1 MSDRKSALEDQST
14 YSECER
20 LLSEGRYKEALSL
33 ANSVSMPA
41 FRAGV
46 LIDAGFGVRKAS
58 PIREGVQLLENILND
73 ESLASPFSRAS
84 LLYNIAN
91 GYSSLFALRRLKGK
105 RNLVP
110 PNDDDLRAAKV
121 GYRDALS
128 ELRDEP
134 RSFRTQLWV
143 NYGNCLSQFGRGIEA
158 IQCYKNA
165 LKEDPENG
173 MASGN
178 LGIELCHVARITGRY
193 RHDYALEA
201 HSALSA
207 ALGPQMHLEYGGP
220 DARRAFQLAK
230 AELDAFI
237 DAHGGKLTPSKPT
250 GLSSRRVLTRR
261 YIRFCQ
267 ANSLF
272 LNAWVGDQDR
282 SPALTDEISFGPITT
297 PYSDNETVPELLR
310 ILNEIKESY
319 AVARYLYFVSHEK
332 SPVPDDLS
340 ALTSYFHADT
350 MKELNGLYFG
360 ILKSSYARA
369 FDVLDKVARI
379 INVYFGIGKRKD
391 SFWNVLAVRQS
402 RGQTREIRFIA
413 RPQVVSTNNYG
424 LYALA
429 DLCIDYFESHH
440 VDFKTIDEVRN
451 WITHDF
457 LSILPDGEV
466 ANSPMEVPYS
476 EFRQQTIDVLR
487 LAKYAVLYAVSAC
500 SIGEAQ
506 KPEAGRVQ
514 AVEYTY
520 SAGLPGEIISERPSA
535 QQGAKGAFQVADL
548 PATS

>member
-1 MSDRKSALEDQST
+1 MSDRKSSLEDQST
-14 YSECER
+14 YSKCKR
-20 LLSEGRYKEALSL
+20 LLSEEEYKEALSL
-33 ANSVSMPA
+33 ANGISTPA
-41 FRAGV
+41 FRATI
-46 LIDAGFGVRKAS
+46 LIDGGFGVRKAS
-58 PIREGVQLLENILND
+58 PIREGIQLLENVLED
-73 ESLASPFSRAS
+73 ETSPPSYSRAS

-91 GYSSLFALRRLKGK
+91 GYYALFMLRRLKGRK
-105 RNLVP
+105 TLVP
-110 PNDDDLRAAKV
+110 PNDDDLRVAKSR
-121 GYRDALS
+121 YRDALS
-128 ELRDEP
+128 ELGNEP
-134 RSFRTQLWV
+134 SSFRTQLWV

-165 LKEDPENG
+165 LKEDPQNG

-178 LGIELCHVARITGRY
+178 LGIELRHVARITGRY

-207 ALGPQMHLEYGGP
+207 ALGPQMHLEYGGL
-220 DARRAFQLAK
+220 DARRAFQRAK

-237 DAHGGKLTPSKPT
+237 DAHGGKLTPSKPI
-250 GLSSRRVLTRR
+250 GLSSRRVLTGR

-282 SPALTDEISFGPITT
+282 SPALTDEIFFGPITT

-319 AVARYLYFVSHEK
+319 TAARYLYFVSQEK
-332 SPVPDDLS
+332 SPVLDDLS

-350 MKELNGLYFG
+350 MKDLNGLYFG

-402 RGQTREIRFIA
+402 RGQTCEIRFIA

-429 DLCIDYFESHH
+429 DVCTDYFESHH

-476 EFRQQTIDVLR
+476 EFKQQTVNVLR
-487 LAKYAVLYAVSAC
+487 LAKYAILYAVSAIN
-500 SIGEAQ
+500 IGEAQ

-514 AVEYTY
+514 VVEYTY
-520 SAGLPGEIISERPSA
+520 SAGLPGEIVSERPNA
-535 QQGAKGAFQVADL
+535 QQRAAGA
-548 PATS
+548 